1 VPGTAGVLGDVGTVD
16 RVPGVAGA
24 VDGVIGVAGG
34 VVVAPGPVPGIH
46 GGWITPGT
54 ALFAGVVGAGEI
66 ADDPGGCVDV
76 VVDCGLIGAG
86 VALGTGAFAGCPGVG
101 LPLGSG
107 TPGCCALVV
116 AGVVV
121 RPAAGVVVRTV
132 AGVVLFG
139 VAGVVYGPLL
149 VATGT
154 HGTVTP
160 GGGLGGGIC
169 PGMFAGRP
177 VGVGCAGVVAA
188 GGVDDGC
195 AGGAVGVW
203 LCAAT
208 RTVEHAAVTI
218 RRLMVAVAVAVY
230 LITSSP

>member
-16 RVPGVAGA
+16 GVPGVAGA

-54 ALFAGVVGAGEI
+54 ALFAAVVGAGEI
-66 ADDPGGCVDV
+66 ADDPGGCVDF

-86 VALGTGAFAGCPGVG
+86 VVLGTGAFAGCPGVG

-121 RPAAGVVVRTV
+121 RPAAGVVVRPV

-169 PGMFAGRP
+169 PGMSAGRP

-188 GGVDDGC
+188 GGVDGVC

-203 LCAAT
+203 LCAPT

-218 RRLMVAVAVAVY
+218 RRLIVALAVAVY

>member
-1 VPGTAGVLGDVGTVD
+1 VL
-16 RVPGVAGA
+16 
-24 VDGVIGVAGG
+24 GVAGG
-34 VVVAPGPVPGIH
+34 VVAAPGPVPGIH
-46 GGWITPGT
+46 GGWITPGV
-54 ALFAGVVGAGEI
+54 APFAAVVGAGET

-76 VVDCGLIGAG
+76 VVDCGLTVFGAG
-86 VALGTGAFAGCPGVG
+86 AVFGTGAFTGCPGVV
-101 LPLGSG
+101 LPLGTD

-121 RPAAGVVVRTV
+121 RPVADVVVRPVAGVMLFGAAGVV
-132 AGVVLFG
+132 A
-139 VAGVVYGPLL
+139 YGPLS

-154 HGTVTP
+154 HGTVTL

-177 VGVGCAGVVAA
+177 
-188 GGVDDGC
+188 
-195 AGGAVGVW
+195 VW

-218 RRLMVAVAVAVY
+218 RRLTVAVAVC
-230 LITSSP
+230 LIIFSRMLTRTR